1 MGKFVG
7 QLATPHDYSL
17 TKDIQMTP
25 KPDYSGHAAL
35 SIVESLLLA
44 MNDSKLLPEGEIM
57 GILNDAAK
65 SHENAIGHDSEAEM
79 HAEVAA
85 LINRIISG
93 GNSVRRP

>member
-1 MGKFVG
+1 MGQVEW
-7 QLATPHDYSL
+7 PHDDL
-17 TKDIQMTP
+17 LAKDMQVSP
-25 KPDYSGHAAL
+25 KPDYSGQAAL
-35 SIVESLLLA
+35 SIIESLLLA
-44 MNDSKLLPEGEIM
+44 MNDGKLLPEGEII